1 MECGKLLHGE
11 PIPPGPKKPDRLKD
25 AINAVNPLMHTSLFD
40 SDFDIIGRYGVRLY
54 KIFRHMS
61 FQITSWRLRV
71 LLKREV

>member
-1 MECGKLLHGE
+1 MGSLFHRDE
-11 PIPPGPKKPDRLKD
+11 
-25 AINAVNPLMHTSLFD
+25 INKMTDIKRQDLTPSLTPSPYAYIAFD